1 MTTPSKW
8 HLSHFLLYIETTKD
22 AGDVKKKKKRK
33 KEVVLDRTCVWE
45 WVFCN

>member
-22 AGDVKKKKKRK
+22 AGDVKKKEKKKRSCTRQDMCMGMGI
-33 KEVVLDRTCVWE
+33 L
-45 WVFCN
+45 